1 MLITLLHGS
10 TQTAA
15 GFDLLAER
23 LRVRGHEVLAP
34 DLPRDEPSWDLRTY
48 AALIPPADVVV
59 AHSFAGVFLPHVE
72 CRGRVFLAALVP
84 EPRKSVRDQI
94 AGEPPMFTPEWMAAS
109 SRWLDPSQHQALA
122 RQFLFHD
129 CDEATTRWALTTVEL
144 FRTLRLAVEPN
155 PFDRWPEGPIL
166 SVVCT
171 ADRAVTPEWCRV
183 QAASVG
189 ARVAEIDAGHAP
201 HVSRPEELADA
212 IDLWSAAIV

>member
-15 GFDLLAER
+15 GWKLLAER
-23 LRVRGHEVLAP
+23 LRARGHEVLTP
-34 DLPRDEPSWDLRTY
+34 DLPRNEPSWDLRTY

-72 CRGRVFLAALVP
+72 CKARVFLAAIVP
-84 EPRKSVRDQI
+84 EPRTSVRDQI
-94 AGEPPMFTPEWMAAS
+94 AGDPPMFTPEWMAAS
-109 SRWLDPSQHQALA
+109 SRWLDPAQHQALA

-129 CDEATTRWALTTVEL
+129 CDEETTRWALTTVEL

-155 PFDRWPEGPIL
+155 PFDRWPEGPML
-166 SVVCT
+166 SIVCRQ
-171 ADRAVTPEWCRV
+171 DRTVMPEWCRLHAD
-183 QAASVG
+183 AAG

-201 HVSRPEELADA
+201 HVSHPEEVAEILES
-212 IDLWSAAIV
+212 WSAAL